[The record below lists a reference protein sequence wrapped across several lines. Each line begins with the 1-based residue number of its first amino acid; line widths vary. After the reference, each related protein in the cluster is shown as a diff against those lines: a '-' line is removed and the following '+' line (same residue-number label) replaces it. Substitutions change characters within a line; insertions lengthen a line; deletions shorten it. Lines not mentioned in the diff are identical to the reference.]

1 MSERFD
7 LILEGGT
14 VVDGTG
20 RPRFPA
26 DVGIIGDRISGVG
39 VLTDAEAERRIDVA
53 GQCVAPGFIDVH
65 THSDLA
71 PFLPD
76 QHRDLQLATVRQG
89 VTTEICGNCGFSVFP
104 NSESRTDDVDRYLQ
118 VVLGPTAHGRS
129 TLDDYGAELSE
140 RHLATNVGTLVGH
153 GTLRAGVMGF
163 ERREPTPD
171 EVRQL
176 HGALANACGQG
187 ALGFS
192 SGLIYAPG
200 VYAQTPE
207 LVTLAR
213 VAAEHGLPY
222 VTHMRDEAD
231 NIDQALE
238 EALHIGAESGAP
250 VQISHH
256 KTAGHKNFGRT
267 KATLPLLERAR
278 EQGIDV
284 MIDVYPYT
292 SGSTILAAVLPPWAS
307 EGGVEQM
314 LARLEQNECRE
325 RLRTDLEHG
334 LPGWQRLV
342 GPDEWS
348 AVVVATSPANQS
360 YEGIDVATLA
370 EEAGQSGLE
379 FVCDLLLAE
388 DAQVTIVL
396 HLMDEADV
404 QRVIA
409 SPLSIIGSDGV
420 PLPGK
425 PHPRWAGTFVRILGE
440 YVRNRSLLTL
450 EQAVHKMT
458 FASAE
463 RFGLTGR
470 GVIKEGASADL
481 VVFDPDTVGD
491 LATYDQPLTAPAGVS
506 HVLVNGV
513 VSVESGAH
521 TGAFAGRFLRR

>member
-1 MSERFD
+1 MSQAFD
-7 LILEGGT
+7 LIVEGGN

-20 RPRFPA
+20 GPPYRA
-26 DVGIIGDRISGVG
+26 DVGIFGDRIRAVG
-39 VLTDAEAERRIDVA
+39 ALHEAQAEKRIDAV
-53 GQCVAPGFIDVH
+53 GHCVTPGFIDVH

-71 PFLPD
+71 PFLPE
-76 QHRDLQLATVRQG
+76 QHRELQLASLRQG

-104 NSESRTDDVDRYLQ
+104 NTPSRTGDVDRYLQ

-129 TLDDYGAELSE
+129 SLDDYGAELTE
-140 RHLATNVGTLVGH
+140 RPLATNVGTLVGH
-153 GTLRAGVMGF
+153 GTLRAGVLGF
-163 ERREPTPD
+163 ERREPTAA
-171 EVRQL
+171 ELKQL
-176 HGALANACGQG
+176 QQALDRACDQG

-192 SGLIYAPG
+192 SGLIYTPG
-200 VYAQTPE
+200 VYADTPE
-207 LVTLAR
+207 LVALAR

-231 NIDQALE
+231 HVDRALE
-238 EALHIGAESGAP
+238 EAFRIGTESGAS

-256 KTAGHKNFGRT
+256 KTAGRNNFGRT
-267 KATLPLLERAR
+267 KHTLPMLERAR
-278 EQGIDV
+278 EGGLDV

-307 EGGVEQM
+307 EGGVERL
-314 LARLEQNECRE
+314 LARLKQAACRE
-325 RLRTDLEHG
+325 RLQVDLEQG
-334 LPGWQRLV
+334 LPDWQRLV
-342 GPDEWS
+342 GPDGWND
-348 AVVVATSPANQS
+348 VVVATSPSNPAI
-360 YEGIDVATLA
+360 EGRDIATLA
-370 EEAGQSGLE
+370 REANVTGLD

-396 HLMDEADV
+396 HLMAEEDV

-425 PHPRWAGTFVRILGE
+425 PHPRWAGTFVRVLGE

-458 FASAE
+458 LASAE
-463 RFGLTGR
+463 RFGIEGR
-470 GVIKEGASADL
+470 GVIREGASADL
-481 VVFDPDTVGD
+481 VVFDPGTVAD
-491 LATYDQPLTAPAGVS
+491 LATYDQPLAPPAGVA
-506 HVLVNGV
+506 HVIVNGV
-513 VSVESGAH
+513 VSVQSGSH